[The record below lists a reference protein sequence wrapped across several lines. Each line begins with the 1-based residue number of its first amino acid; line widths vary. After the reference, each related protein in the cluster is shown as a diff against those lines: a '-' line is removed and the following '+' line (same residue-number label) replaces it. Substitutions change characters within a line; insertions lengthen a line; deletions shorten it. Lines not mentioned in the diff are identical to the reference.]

1 MKTVKL
7 GILILTAL
15 ILTGISISAVAGQE
29 GYPNKTVTIY
39 CPWSAGGST
48 DLTGRMV
55 ANKMT
60 EIFDEPVIVVNKTG
74 GGSFVANAA
83 VYKAAPDGYTFIV
96 NASSSIVLSPHLR
109 KAPFE
114 PLELTPVMSYGMYPF
129 VLAVRAD
136 APWQTI
142 QEFVEHARKNPGKIK
157 TASASTGSS
166 WFEGNQIMLATTGIK
181 IKPIPYLKSGRQ
193 VPLGLL
199 QGEIDV
205 GNCGLHETID
215 FIRSGKL
222 RCLAVFD
229 KKPIKLPNGMVLP
242 AIVDSLPELEK
253 YAPHGGGMALAVRRD
268 APVEVLEKIRDH
280 FVAAIRHPEFRK
292 FMARTYY
299 FDEIYTGEAA
309 DWQAAFR
316 ETVFDWL
323 SMDLKVKDIKN
334 TPAELGLPR
343 VEDFD
348 AWWPPKGYK
357 PRISSKVRPIQ

>member
-1 MKTVKL
+1 MKSFIKTVIFML
-7 GILILTAL
+7 
-15 ILTGISISAVAGQE
+15 ISA
-29 GYPNKTVTIY
+29 
-39 CPWSAGGST
+39 
-48 DLTGRMV
+48 
-55 ANKMT
+55 
-60 EIFDEPVIVVNKTG
+60 FVICTT
-74 GGSFVANAA
+74 VANAD
-83 VYKAAPDGYTFIV
+83 AAWPERPIVLVAQNAAGGGTDMNCRMLAKLMGKSLGVKISVVNMPGAYDSRAADYVFNKPANGYTWLAGP
-96 NASSSIVLSPHLR
+96 NYQKHLR
-109 KAPFE
+109 LVGLSERLGWKDWQWYRGVRSRHCYVVRPDSPFK
-114 PLELTPVMSYGMYPF
+114 TMGDF
-129 VLAVRAD
+129 IAA
-136 APWQTI
+136 
-142 QEFVEHARKNPGKIK
+142 ARKNPGKIK